1 MSKQIIEVEAAG
13 RWTKGVQTEV
23 SIRHFEPFLIDEPK
37 ALGGHDEGANPIE
50 YVLAGLNGCVSV
62 MIAIIAKELD
72 FSYDEVEFESSG
84 TLDLQGLMGVEGVT
98 PNFQTVTLNVYFDTE
113 ESAERVQELKEV
125 VESRCPV
132 MTLIRTSGVAV
143 SGEWSKV
150 SEKAVQTS

>member
-1 MSKQIIEVEAAG
+1 MSKQVIEVEAVG

-23 SIRHFEPFLIDEPK
+23 TIRHFEPFLIDEPTE
-37 ALGGHDEGANPIE
+37 LGGHDEGANPVE

-72 FSYDEVEFESSG
+72 FHYDEVEFESQG
-84 TLDLQGLMGVEGVT
+84 TVDLRGLMGVQGVT
-98 PNFQTVTLNVYFDTE
+98 PNFQTVTLNVQFDTS
-113 ESAERVQELKEV
+113 ESYERIQELKEV
-125 VESRCPV
+125 VESRCPI

-150 SEKAVQTS
+150 H